1 MSVSQLKKKK
11 KTGKGIHTK
20 HIHIY
25 TQKQSKLVLLSLGQI
40 LMPEL

>member
-1 MSVSQLKKKK
+1 MLHVSAATKKNRKRN
-11 KTGKGIHTK
+11 HTK